1 MLLVSVGQKPLNSN
15 ESYALAKQD
24 KLINHQSLG
33 AQVLIYQDFFY
44 LSPVVLDFGF
54 PRRGGVPILFPQF
67 ADRGELTKHGFVRG
81 IQWEMV
87 SHDLNGLSE
96 HLSYELNIN
105 PNNFGDWPHVANLR
119 LDVVTEAKSIT
130 FSLTIKNHGEKS
142 FSWTGGLH
150 PYFKI
155 ENLLN
160 VRIEGLKGCKV
171 ENKYKFDQ
179 THQLNQFLL
188 FDGEPFESL
197 FLSSSDLVIHENH
210 KSLHL
215 CSTGFS
221 EWMIWNPGQSGV
233 KDFLDI
239 PENDWLK
246 FICIEP
252 VIAHQPQLI
261 EGGGQFTGT
270 FSITE
275 AVI

>member
-1 MLLVSVGQKPLNSN
+1 MV
-15 ESYALAKQD
+15 KQD

-67 ADRGELTKHGFVRG
+67 ADRGELTKHGFVRDVN
-81 IQWEMV
+81 WEMV

-96 HLSYELNIN
+96 HLSYELNIK
-105 PNNFGDWPHVANLR
+105 PSSFSAWPYAANLQ
-119 LDVVTEAKSIT
+119 LDVIAEAKSIT
-130 FSLTIKNHGEKS
+130 FSLTIKNLGEKS

-150 PYFKI
+150 PYLKI

-160 VRIEGLKGCKV
+160 VKIQGLKGSKV
-171 ENKYKFDQ
+171 GNKYKPDQ
-179 THQLNQFLL
+179 NHQLNHFLS
-188 FDGEPFESL
+188 FDGQPFESL

-210 KSLHL
+210 RTLHL
-215 CSTGFS
+215 SSTGFS

-233 KDFLDI
+233 KDFSDV
-239 PENDWLK
+239 PKNDWCK

-252 VIAHQPQLI
+252 VIAHQPQLT
-261 EGGGQFTGT
+261 EGGEQFIGT
-270 FSITE
+270 FTITE
-275 AVI
+275 AFI